1 MRRFLLAAVIVTL
14 ASGGCATAKAKPR
27 IEPTLLEVPA
37 PPPRVIVPP
46 DPEPVQPQAPAPDPE
61 PKSQKPTHRVV
72 AARPE
77 TKADPARVVEP
88 AGPPAPPPAALEQ
101 ALPGTP
107 TEARRRVR
115 EQLAQAQ
122 ADLGRVNLKALSA
135 DAKSQYDTASRFIAQ
150 ADQALREGNLVFA
163 AKVAEK
169 AAGLAA
175 SLAGR

>member
-1 MRRFLLAAVIVTL
+1 VRRLFLAAAIVAL

-27 IEPTLLEVPA
+27 IEPALLDVPA

-46 DPEPVQPQAPAPDPE
+46 DPEPVQPQAPVPDPE
-61 PKSQKPTHRVV
+61 PKSQTPARRVV
-72 AARPE
+72 AARPD
-77 TKADPARVVEP
+77 TKVDPARVVEP
-88 AGPPAPPPAALEQ
+88 SGPPAPPPAALQQ

-107 TEARRRVR
+107 AEATRRVN
-115 EQLAQAQ
+115 EQLAQAV
-122 ADLGRVNLKALSA
+122 ADLGRVNVKALSA

-150 ADQALREGNLVFA
+150 AQQALKEGNLVFA